1 MMIDN
6 KKMTIIV
13 IGKSGQLAWELA
25 QLSTPSQAVVCL
37 GRDDIDLQ
45 DVAALVKTLK
55 QHKATAVI
63 NASAYTAVDKAESDR
78 ENAYLLNTEA
88 VGHLAQACK
97 CLAVPFV
104 HISTDFVFHG
114 DKGSPYLPSDEI
126 NPLGVYGA
134 SKAQG
139 EQLIADIY
147 PKHST
152 IVRTSWVYSTHGNN
166 FVKTMLNLMATKPDL
181 GVISDQIGTP
191 TYAQG
196 LAKACIASIA
206 QQVTGIHHYT
216 DTGVASWFD
225 FAVAI
230 QNIALELGLLDTK
243 ITLKPITTAQYPTAA
258 KRPPYSV
265 LDKSSLVNALPELSL
280 MHWQTQLRVMMIALK
295 AEREA
300 ELAKFIN

>member
-1 MMIDN
+1 
-6 KKMTIIV
+6 MTIIV

-25 QLSTPSQAVVCL
+25 QLSTPEQTVICL

-45 DVAALVKTLK
+45 DISTLTDTLN
-55 QHKATAVI
+55 QYKATAVI
-63 NASAYTAVDKAESDR
+63 NASAYTAVDKAESDV
-78 ENAYLLNTEA
+78 ENAYLLNAKA

-97 CLAVPFV
+97 ALAVPFV

-139 EQLIADIY
+139 EQLIADTY
-147 PKHST
+147 PENS
-152 IVRTSWVYSTHGNN
+152 IILRTSWVYSTHGNN
-166 FVKTMLNLMATKPDL
+166 FVKTMLNLMATKPEL

-196 LAKACIASIA
+196 LAEVCIASITK
-206 QQVTGIHHYT
+206 QVSGIHHYT

-230 QNIALELGLLDTK
+230 QSIALELGLLDKK
-243 ITLKPITTAQYPTAA
+243 IIIKPITTAQYPTPA
-258 KRPPYSV
+258 KRPHYSV

-280 MHWQTQLRVMMIALK
+280 THWQVKLKDMMIALK
-295 AEREA
+295 VEREG
-300 ELAKFIN
+300 